1 MNNYTLELYNIDN
14 FNIINNED
22 LLEVNGGL
30 IITGT
35 AVLAGIGTLS
45 GGVAVG
51 YGVGKILRKIF

>member
-35 AVLAGIGTLS
+35 AVLAGIGALS

-51 YGVGKILRKIF
+51 YVVGKILRKIF